1 MQLVPV
7 LPLTVVALLL
17 TLWGW
22 SQARRAGQAGLWA
35 WCQSLM
41 LLVLVVGYVGL
52 GWLGIKVS
60 LLWLLLGLGGAALV
74 YILVGRWWRNQR
86 TTPPPPLSREP
97 MSGEALKKLQ
107 GIFGIDTFYATSV
120 SNYQDG
126 AIVRG
131 NLRCDPQLAHA
142 QLSAALRHALGDLY
156 QLFLVEGHD
165 RRPLVVVL
173 PRRAPMPEGRWQK
186 GLAVGLVGL
195 SAIAALLVGRAV
207 GAGYMI
213 AGGVLL
219 IVAVREVALRWQ
231 AQRHGVTLSLP
242 YVLPSLQLGAFGGF
256 SRFLSPLPSRS
267 VLLDLAI
274 APALASGVL
283 SLMILLVGLAM
294 SAMGYGTLEIPSQ
307 IFQASALVGLL
318 AKVFLGDRLHVD
330 FVTIHPLVILGWIG
344 LVITALNLLPAGQL
358 DGGRI
363 VQAIYGRRTASWTT
377 VISLVLLAIAGVLH
391 PLALYWGAIILLL
404 LRNLEPPMLN
414 ELSEPEGDRDAVGI
428 FALFW
433 MLLTLLPLTPTVGEY
448 LQIGG

>member
-1 MQLVPV
+1 MQSVPV

-22 SQARRAGQAGLWA
+22 SQARRAGQGGLWA

-41 LLVLVVGYVGL
+41 LLVPVVGYVGL
-52 GWLGIKVS
+52 GYLGIKVS

-74 YILVGRWWRNQR
+74 YVLLGRWWRNQGI
-86 TTPPPPLSREP
+86 TPPPPLSREP

-107 GIFGIDTFYATSV
+107 GIFGVDTFYATSI

-126 AIVRG
+126 AIVKG

-142 QLSAALRHALGDLY
+142 QLSTALCNALGDIY
-156 QLFLVEGHD
+156 QLFLVEGND
-165 RRPLVVVL
+165 RRPLVVIL
-173 PRRAPMPEGRWQK
+173 PRRAPAPASLWQK
-186 GLAVGLVGL
+186 CLALGLLVL
-195 SAIAALLVGRAV
+195 SAITAFMLGSDIGV
-207 GAGYMI
+207 
-213 AGGVLL
+213 GVLL
-219 IVAVREVALRWQ
+219 ILAVREVALRWQ
-231 AQRHGVTLSLP
+231 AHRHGVVISLP

-274 APALASGVL
+274 APALASGGV
-283 SLMILLVGLAM
+283 SLLILLAGLAL
-294 SAMGYGTLEIPSQ
+294 SAMHYGTMEIPSQ
-307 IFQASALVGLL
+307 VFQASALAGLL
-318 AKVFLGDRLHVD
+318 AKLFLGDRLHVD

-414 ELSEPEGDRDAVGI
+414 ELSEPEGDRDAIGI